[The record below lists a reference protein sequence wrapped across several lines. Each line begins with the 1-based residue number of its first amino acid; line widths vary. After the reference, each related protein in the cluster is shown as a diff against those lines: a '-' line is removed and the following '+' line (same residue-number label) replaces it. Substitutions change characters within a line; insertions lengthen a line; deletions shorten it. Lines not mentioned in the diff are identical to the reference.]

1 MRTLLLAFLL
11 MAACAAAQEFPVKGP
26 ATKDPTKNSSQLRTY
41 QGCVSRSQNGIA
53 LETISKQQFRLT
65 GSVSLDSYVGKEV
78 RIDAHNVNPNDP
90 SSSERSMSS
99 TEPQNVPVSLV
110 VEHIQKVS
118 DTCKPQK

>member
-1 MRTLLLAFLL
+1 MRAIFLTCVL
-11 MAACAAAQEFPVKGP
+11 MIGVAAAQEFPVKGP

-41 QGCVSRSQNGIA
+41 EGCLGRSARGIV
-53 LETISKQQFRLT
+53 LKTLSQQQFRLT

-78 RIDAHNVNPNDP
+78 KLDGHNVNPNDP

-99 TEPQNVPVSLV
+99 TEPQNVPATLV
-110 VEHIQKVS
+110 VEHVQKVS